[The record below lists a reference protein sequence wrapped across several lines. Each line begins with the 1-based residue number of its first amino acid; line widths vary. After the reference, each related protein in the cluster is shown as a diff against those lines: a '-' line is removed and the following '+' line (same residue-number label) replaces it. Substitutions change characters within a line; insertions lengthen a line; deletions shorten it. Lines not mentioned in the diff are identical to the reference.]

1 MSKLPIQVHAQSVA
15 RLTSTCAGLFQLHIA
30 VIFMLPIYLPP
41 PPLPPHTYTHKHT
54 ASDEVARRVQALD
67 NPSPG
72 LGGPGLIKPRGCRNV
87 SVVVRAPN
95 TYYNPV
101 PKRSV
106 CSGPCPPGQTC
117 TPFKTVTRNF
127 KVLVFRRFN
136 CWGLIIWLPIGIR
149 RLCITDEFN
158 CQCKP
163 ECKPLLCFPP
173 RFFNETSCDCEC
185 PDKTC
190 KRPFEVDPS
199 SCQCRCPKNI
209 VCRRPKILNFKTC
222 KCVCPNTCKLPF
234 IQDLKTCKCI
244 CPKRCPRG
252 SYLDRIKCQ
261 CVGDCKRF
269 RTASDCN
276 KVDSCKDNRA
286 RSCR

>member
-1 MSKLPIQVHAQSVA
+1 MLASFNF
-15 RLTSTCAGLFQLHIA
+15 TQLLM
-30 VIFMLPIYLPP
+30 FTTPP
-41 PPLPPHTYTHKHT
+41 NTHTHTHTHTHKHT
-54 ASDEVARRVQALD
+54 HTHTASNEVARRVQELD
-67 NPSPG
+67 NPSPVVKPS
-72 LGGPGLIKPRGCRNV
+72 GPIRPPGCRSI

-106 CSGPCPPGQTC
+106 CSGPCPPRQTC

-136 CWGLIIWLPIGIR
+136 CWGVIIWLPIGIR

-163 ECKPLLCFPP
+163 KCKPLLCFPP
-173 RFFNETSCDCEC
+173 RRFNPRTCDCEC
-185 PDKTC
+185 PKIRC

-209 VCRRPKILNFKTC
+209 RCPHPKILNFKTC
-222 KCVCPNTCKLPF
+222 KCVCPNKCKLPF
-234 IQDLKTCKCI
+234 IRGPRCSCI
-244 CPKRCPRG
+244 CPKKCPRG
-252 SYLDRIKCQ
+252 SYLDQIKCQ
-261 CVGDCKRF
+261 CVGDCKQF